1 MFKIELNSCKYE
13 HILEQT
19 FYYNTLFLYLTKKLS
34 LSKQQI
40 SCLHGY
46 PVWFPH
52 LKFYMFAYVSFCFF
66 IYCYI
71 PRIDIFWGSVFVGFW
86 PWLKNTTTIQQ
97 SKKWGLSWKYNVYD
111 WKVDDATWICF
122 VIVFSIGLLVNW
134 LWFIVFLVNWLL
146 AMLVFQFW
154 VKFG

>member
-1 MFKIELNSCKYE
+1 MGIFLQNKPQNLQKTLYNHYIMVQCQHCELSRTYVSTRILTQRQTSHTQLVLNCLNKKYFFLNCVLYQENQVVKHTLRPPVFKIELNSCKYE

-52 LKFYMFAYVSFCFF
+52 LKFYMFSYLSFCFF

-71 PRIDIFWGSVFVGFW
+71 PRIEIF
-86 PWLKNTTTIQQ
+86 
-97 SKKWGLSWKYNVYD
+97 
-111 WKVDDATWICF
+111 
-122 VIVFSIGLLVNW
+122 
-134 LWFIVFLVNWLL
+134 
-146 AMLVFQFW
+146 
-154 VKFG
+154 